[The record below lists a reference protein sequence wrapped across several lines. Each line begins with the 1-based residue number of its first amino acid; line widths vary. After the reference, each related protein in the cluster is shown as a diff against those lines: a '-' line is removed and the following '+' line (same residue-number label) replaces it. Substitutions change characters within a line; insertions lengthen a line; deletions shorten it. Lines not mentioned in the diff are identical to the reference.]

1 LEKVKK
7 LLQLRPGVPHKLKI
21 GLYRN
26 GDINVAPQPD
36 MDVQKNLACKA
47 Q

>member
-1 LEKVKK
+1 LEKEKK
-7 LLQLRPGVPHKLKI
+7 LLQLRPGVPHKLNI

-26 GDINVAPQPD
+26 GDINVAPPRGT
-36 MDVQKNLACKA
+36 DVQKNPACKA